1 MAVSLD
7 KVKQLREETQAG
19 IVECKNALDKADGD
33 IAEAKKILRKKGL
46 KLAEKKSG
54 KQTNQGIIAS
64 YVHHNR
70 RVGTLVEVQ
79 CQSDFVARNQEFVE
93 FAQQVAMHVA
103 AFDPSW
109 VAPED
114 VPEADLKEEE
124 AVLRSQAE
132 REGKPAHIVDKIIE
146 GRMKKFYQRYCLLN
160 QAFLKDEEK
169 TVGDV
174 VRELV
179 ARVGEN
185 IRISRFIRFE
195 LQGLR
200 EDSSE

>member
-1 MAVSLD
+1 
-7 KVKQLREETQAG
+7 
-19 IVECKNALDKADGD
+19 
-33 IAEAKKILRKKGL
+33 
-46 KLAEKKSG
+46 
-54 KQTNQGIIAS
+54 
-64 YVHHNR
+64 
-70 RVGTLVEVQ
+70 VGTLVEVQ